1 VYSADLCLFSSLCSP
16 SASVMGDKGVP
27 QLKLYIENIGV
38 IIMGTGKPKSSEENM
53 PQLLRIGLLSFNCG
67 TGHFAG

>member
-1 VYSADLCLFSSLCSP
+1 
-16 SASVMGDKGVP
+16 MGDKGVP

-53 PQLLRIGLLSFNCG
+53 LQQLNIGLVSLDCG
-67 TGHFAG
+67 TGHFTG